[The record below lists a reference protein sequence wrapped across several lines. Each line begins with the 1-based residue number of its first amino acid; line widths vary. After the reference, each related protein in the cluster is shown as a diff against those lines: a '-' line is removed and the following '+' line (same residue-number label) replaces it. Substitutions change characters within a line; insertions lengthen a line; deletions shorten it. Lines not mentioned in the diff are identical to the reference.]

1 MKISFLPAGD
11 ENTASSRIHVY
22 SLHKALIKNGIDSR
36 IGFSDDADVLFVQKK
51 VTSDILTC
59 IYKIKARGKIVIY
72 DIDELGNALDY
83 WINPKYQKK
92 VFELADI
99 ITTDTIAR
107 REYILKKWR
116 HERIEV
122 LPACIDYYPEAPVRL
137 DLKDEKVIRVLWF
150 GCMGNIALFEKYS
163 SALVAIPNVEVI
175 VVAGISSLELQDLTL
190 RYPKITFIPW
200 EFANFI
206 SVLQSCHLTCLMHD
220 GSQIDRTKSNNKMIT
235 SIAWGVPAMVSRTP
249 DYERTALESGVGYAI
264 FDNAADIRN
273 IIERM
278 WSPSARNQYLDTAQK
293 FIWNNYSPE
302 MLQKRLLHIL
312 SAHRIAKNGF
322 ETVIERLWFGLKAF
336 SQHLG
341 QGWI

>member
-11 ENTASSRIHVY
+11 ENIASSRIHVY
-22 SLHKALIKNGIDSR
+22 SLHKALRKNGVDSC

-83 WINPKYQKK
+83 WIKPKYQKK

-99 ITTDTIAR
+99 ITTDTIER
-107 REYILKKWR
+107 REYIIRKWPHDR
-116 HERIEV
+116 VEI
-122 LPACIDYYPEAPVRL
+122 LPACIDYYPEAPMRL
-137 DLKDEKVIRVLWF
+137 DLKDEKVLRVLWF
-150 GCMGNIALFEKYS
+150 GSLGNIALFEKYS
-163 SALVAIPNVEVI
+163 SALVAIPNVEVV
-175 VVAGISSLELQDLTL
+175 VVAGTSSSELKDFAR
-190 RYPKITFIPW
+190 RYPKIMFIPW
-200 EFANFI
+200 AFANFI

-220 GSQIDRTKSNNKMIT
+220 GSPIDRTKTNNKMIT

-264 FDNAADIRN
+264 FDNAADIRK

-278 WSPSARNQYLDTAQK
+278 WSPSARNQYLDTAQNY
-293 FIWNNYSPE
+293 IWNNYSPE
-302 MLQKRLLHIL
+302 ILQKRFLHIL
-312 SAHRIAKNGF
+312 SAHRITKNGLGAA
-322 ETVIERLWFGLKAF
+322 IERLWFGVKAF
-336 SQHLG
+336 SQHFG
-341 QGWI
+341 QCRI